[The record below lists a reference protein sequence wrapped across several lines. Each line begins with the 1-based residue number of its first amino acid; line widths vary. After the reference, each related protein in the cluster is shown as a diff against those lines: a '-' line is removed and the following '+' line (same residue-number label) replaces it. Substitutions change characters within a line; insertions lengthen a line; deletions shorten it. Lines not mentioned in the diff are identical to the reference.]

1 MEEDVFKR
9 KFAELYPSVFISDDF
24 HFDNGK
30 CVGCGDIMPAPGK
43 NFYIFKYMPFS
54 YLYEWLEKPHKICFV
69 SPTKWSDP
77 FEHKLYMP
85 EKSTKLACFCCTSTR
100 SVGEESAWK
109 TYSRGNGDMLI
120 KVTIDFDKLLKLLPD
135 LAGDCG
141 LEFYIEQIRYLNR
154 DAVKD
159 IYKKASKKNSLSVF
173 EQVSI
178 LGVKRKAFVN
188 EGEIRIFAVP
198 KDHQTHV
205 PEKMFIEFEPS
216 CIAGYMIEPLNP
228 EIGND
233 ENYDKLQTTLH
244 SGVKTYLEG
253 KNPGEVN
260 QSQLYNFDK

>member
-1 MEEDVFKR
+1 MEEEILKR
-9 KFAELYPSVFISDDF
+9 KFTELYPFVFVSDDF

-30 CVGCGDIMPAPGK
+30 CVGCGDIMPDPSK
-43 NFYIFKYMPFS
+43 KFYIFKYMPFS
-54 YLYEWLEKPHKICFV
+54 YLYEWLEEPHEICFV
-69 SPTKWSDP
+69 SPTKWLDP

-85 EKSTKLACFCCTSTR
+85 NKCSELACLCCTSTR

-109 TYSRGNGDMLI
+109 TYSPGNGDMLI

-135 LAGDCG
+135 LVRNCD

-154 DAVKD
+154 EEVLN
-159 IYKKASKKNSLSVF
+159 IYKKANKKKSLSIF

-198 KDHQTHV
+198 KNHQTHV
-205 PEKMFIEFEPS
+205 AEKMYIELDPS
-216 CIAGYMIEPLNP
+216 CIAGYTIEPLNP

-233 ENYDKLQTTLH
+233 DNYVILQTTLH
-244 SGVKTYLEG
+244 AGVKAYLKG
-253 KNPGEVN
+253 KKQGKVC
-260 QSQLYNFDK
+260 QSRLYNFGK